1 MAQKK
6 NIIIAAMA
14 VICLIITVANYVNHR
29 DQTKETNELPLAAY
43 KAGWYAGAVSQGA
56 HLTEVKDAFAWDS
69 LQFAKFIEQ

>member
-1 MAQKK
+1 MTQKK

-14 VICLIITVANYVNHR
+14 VICLIITIANYVNHR
-29 DQTKETNELPLAAY
+29 NEAAQTNELLLAAY
-43 KAGWYAGAVSQGA
+43 KAGWYAGTVSQGA